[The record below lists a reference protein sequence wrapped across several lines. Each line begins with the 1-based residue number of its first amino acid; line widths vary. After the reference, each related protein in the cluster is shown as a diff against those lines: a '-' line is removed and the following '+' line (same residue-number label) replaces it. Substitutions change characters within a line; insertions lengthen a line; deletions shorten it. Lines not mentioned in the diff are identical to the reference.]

1 MFYENAFQNIAT
13 VTPLSRVD
21 CIHKSSM
28 ICFWQHLDSSKIMLK
43 LCWFL
48 WITLPTIAIEVWLFS
63 KLETKQFE
71 QRQNSDCWSV
81 LVRFQSC
88 AVIFPHILTSYAPL
102 LTKRPERGNFI
113 IECECIVRQ
122 IVDKRVEPWVYSF
135 CKCRW
140 LLSEYL
146 SF

>member
-21 CIHKSSM
+21 WIHKSSM

-71 QRQNSDCWSV
+71 QRQNSDCRSV
-81 LVRFQSC
+81 FSKVPIMRRNIS
-88 AVIFPHILTSYAPL
+88 PILSSYAPL
-102 LTKRPERGNFI
+102 FTKRFERGNFI
-113 IECECIVRQ
+113 IEYECIVRQ

-140 LLSEYL
+140 LWSEYL